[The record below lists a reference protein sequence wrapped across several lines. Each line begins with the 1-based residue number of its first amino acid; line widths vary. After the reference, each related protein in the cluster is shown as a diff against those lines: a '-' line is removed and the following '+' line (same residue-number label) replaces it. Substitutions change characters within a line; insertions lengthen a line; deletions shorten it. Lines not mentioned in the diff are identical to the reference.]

1 MKRIFDGVVA
11 GLALIVLSPIL
22 LAIAAFVRWHLGT
35 PVFFRQQRPGLNG
48 VPFEII
54 KFRTMTDEIDADG
67 LPLSDSERLGAFGRF
82 LRSTSIDE
90 FPELINILKGEMSFV
105 GPRPLLMEYLPLFS
119 REQARRHNV
128 RPGITGWAQ
137 IHGRNELDWETK
149 FALDVWYVDNRSFAL
164 DLQILALTVLKV
176 LKREGINAVGAA
188 TATKFLGA
196 SGKRR

>member
-11 GLALIVLSPIL
+11 GLALILLSPIL

-54 KFRTMTDEIDADG
+54 KFRTMTDDVDSDG
-67 LPLSDSERLGAFGRF
+67 WPLSDSERLGAFGRF

-188 TATKFLGA
+188 TATKFSGA

>member
-11 GLALIVLSPIL
+11 GLALILLSPIL

-188 TATKFLGA
+188 TATKFSGA

>member
-11 GLALIVLSPIL
+11 GLALILLSPIL
-22 LAIAAFVRWHLGT
+22 LAIAGFVRWHLGT

-54 KFRTMTDEIDADG
+54 KFRTMTDDVDSDG
-67 LPLSDSERLGAFGRF
+67 WPLSDSERLGAFGRF

-188 TATKFLGA
+188 TATKFSGA